1 MSIIRGT
8 NIKVGFSRIV
18 DGDTIRI
25 FLPDQE
31 KDESIRILALDTE
44 ESFAGGSKPVSPW
57 GHAAKARAAEFFDGA
72 TEVTIEFPGN
82 ESVAECVS
90 KYRGNFGR
98 LLCFVYRDGVDFQ
111 ETMIA
116 EGFSPYFMKYGNAQ
130 FSDHHQRYSEA
141 ERIAQLNHV
150 GVWDQQTVNGSQ
162 IRNYAALGTW
172 WKLRA
177 RIIDEY
183 RILKSKVPA
192 LLNTRLDYDTIVSK
206 ANAGEEVTIFTEL
219 SGIRKVGP
227 RSGLISYG
235 GQDRPFNLYLPDI
248 ESDVG
253 QQVIKLMQNRY
264 ISDGETSPRRSY
276 AYVSG
281 VLSLFRE
288 RPQMAITTVMQISD
302 DMPSTVPPT
311 NAEQQVRLIIKSLL
325 ANPEGADRGNETV
338 TLKNVSAT
346 DADLTGWVMQDLGN
360 HQFELSGQLNA
371 NDSKTFKLPSNKMPL
386 NNSGDEVFL
395 FNAEDELH
403 DHVSYTRQDVVSG
416 EEIVFEE

>member
-1 MSIIRGT
+1 MAILRGT
-8 NIKVGFSRIV
+8 NIKVRFSRIV

-25 FLPDQE
+25 FLPGQE
-31 KDESIRILALDTE
+31 KDESIRLLALDTE
-44 ESFAGGSKPVSPW
+44 ESFAAGRKPVSPW

-82 ESVAECVS
+82 ESIEES
-90 KYRGNFGR
+90 IRKYRGNFGR
-98 LLCFVYRDGVDFQ
+98 LLCFVYRNDVDFQ
-111 ETMIA
+111 ETMIR

-141 ERIAQLNHV
+141 ERVAQLNHI
-150 GVWDQQTVNGSQ
+150 GVWDQLTVNGSV
-162 IRNYAALGTW
+162 IRNYAALGSW

-183 RILKSKVPA
+183 RVLKSKVPA
-192 LLNTRLDYDTIVSK
+192 LLNTRLDYETIVNK
-206 ANAGEEVTIFTEL
+206 ANEGESVTIFTEL
-219 SGIRKVGP
+219 SGIRRVGQ

-235 GQDRPFNLYLPDI
+235 GQDRPFSLYLPDI
-248 ESDVG
+248 ESETG
-253 QQVIKLMQNRY
+253 QKLIRLMQNRY
-264 ISDGETSPRRSY
+264 ISGGESNPRRSY

-288 RPQMAITTVMQISD
+288 SPQLKVTDVKQITD
-302 DMPSTVPPT
+302 DLPSTVPP
-311 NAEQQVRLIIKSLL
+311 NGAEEQVRLIIKSLL
-325 ANPEGADRGNETV
+325 ANPAGADRGNETV
-338 TLKNVSAT
+338 TLKNISSQ
-346 DADLTGWVMQDLGN
+346 DADLTGWVMQDLGSR
-360 HQFELSGQLNA
+360 QFELSGQVKA
-371 NDSKTFKLPSNKMPL
+371 NDTKTFTLPVNKMPL

-395 FNAEDELH
+395 FNAQDELL